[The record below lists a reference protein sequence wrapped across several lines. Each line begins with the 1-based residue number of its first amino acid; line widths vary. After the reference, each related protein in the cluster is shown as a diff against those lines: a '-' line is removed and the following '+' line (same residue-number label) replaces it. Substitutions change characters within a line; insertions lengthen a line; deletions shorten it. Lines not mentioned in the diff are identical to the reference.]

1 MQGHASCKYLALKSN
16 TFDKESPV
24 KQLIVLGLVGLF
36 AAVGVARAQQPVA
49 AQRSPSLQPAKQ
61 YRVVDL
67 KSGSAVIDQPGN
79 YVLTRSWTFKDLPD
93 MPLNII
99 DVVADNVVLDFRGFA
114 IDVEGMPDTAF
125 ITVIKVQGRLF
136 TLKNAEITICCGA
149 QASALRSTGVGTEIQ
164 GFRGYSFDTMSLA
177 GRASVIRDS
186 TFHARFGVGVSS
198 FGRIEN
204 TAISCKTGCL
214 GLGDDNKVLNSR
226 LLPGE
231 SEGLLIAGD
240 RNVVAGNLLDFP
252 NQGPEL
258 EIGID
263 VRGNGNVVR
272 DNTLAIGGETFVAM
286 NVSGTGNVIDGNI
299 GAVVDTQG
307 SILRGIRF
315 EQNGNFYGDNRMQ
328 TAVPFDLG
336 GTTQT
341 DWGDNVGY

>member
-1 MQGHASCKYLALKSN
+1 
-16 TFDKESPV
+16 V
-24 KQLIVLGLVGLF
+24 KPFIVLGLVGLL
-36 AAVGVARAQQPVA
+36 AAVSVARAQQPVA

-79 YVLTRSWTFKDLPD
+79 YVLNRSWSFKDLPD
-93 MPLNII
+93 GPLSII

-164 GFRGYSFDTMSLA
+164 GFRGYSFDAMSLA

-186 TFHARFGVGVSS
+186 TFHARFGVGLSS

-204 TAISCKTGCL
+204 TFISCKSGCL
-214 GLGDDNKVLNSR
+214 GLGGDQNKVLNSH

-231 SEGLLIAGD
+231 GSGLLIAGNN
-240 RNVVAGNLLDFP
+240 NVIAGNLLDFP
-252 NQGPEL
+252 SQGPEL

-263 VRGNGNVVR
+263 VGGNGNVVR

-286 NVSGTGNVIDGNI
+286 NVSGTRNVIDGNI

>member
-1 MQGHASCKYLALKSN
+1 
-16 TFDKESPV
+16 
-24 KQLIVLGLVGLF
+24 
-36 AAVGVARAQQPVA
+36 
-49 AQRSPSLQPAKQ
+49 
-61 YRVVDL
+61 
-67 KSGSAVIDQPGN
+67 
-79 YVLTRSWTFKDLPD
+79 
-93 MPLNII
+93 
-99 DVVADNVVLDFRGFA
+99 
-114 IDVEGMPDTAF
+114 
-125 ITVIKVQGRLF
+125 
-136 TLKNAEITICCGA
+136 
-149 QASALRSTGVGTEIQ
+149 
-164 GFRGYSFDTMSLA
+164 MSLA